1 MSTRSPPELGL
12 FATIAD
18 GLPMGI
24 FVASAPGG
32 GFVYANAAFHEIFG
46 TDPGAESQART
57 GSTSY
62 GIHTLGGGLYRE
74 DDLPLARALREKAS
88 VTIDDIVIH
97 RADGKRVFVRAFARP
112 LRDGAGITTHVVI
125 SFTDIT
131 EVAEARSRAD
141 LADERLRHLLAHA
154 PIILFAYDR
163 TGVVTLSEGRGLE
176 PLGFRPKEL
185 LGRSVFDLYADD
197 PTLTSYAHR
206 ALAGEEFSVVTRMG
220 SAVLETTLSPIRS
233 ATGELDGAIGLC
245 VDVTERVK
253 AQTRLV
259 QAERL
264 ASMGTL
270 SATVAHEMNNPL
282 TYILASL
289 DFVAARLSDR
299 GSVVQAPELGRH
311 IANAREGA
319 DRVRRIVRGLQSF
332 SRRDD
337 DRTEPIDV
345 CAVLE
350 RAIEMTD
357 NATRHRARMVTELE
371 SVPFV
376 LANDLRLGQV
386 FVNLLI
392 NAAHAI
398 PEGHADSNEI
408 RVRTRYDETKRAIM
422 VAIEDTGS
430 GMTPEVLSHI
440 FEPFFSTKP
449 IGAGNGLGLS
459 ICHGIIEDLGGS
471 IEVESL
477 VGKGTTFRVR
487 LEVSERTSASAA
499 VTTPR
504 RADRPLRRGRLVII
518 DDDARVARSL
528 ALVLRD
534 DHDVEESVEPR
545 AIADRIVA
553 GERFDVIFCDLMMPG
568 MTGMDFYA
576 VVAGSVPEQA
586 QRIVFV
592 TGGAFTPAA
601 RAFVDRVE
609 NSVLEK
615 PYDRHLLQAA
625 LAAHLSRR

>member
-1 MSTRSPPELGL
+1 MATRSPPELGL

-18 GLPMGI
+18 GLPTGI

-32 GFVYANAAFHEIFG
+32 GFVYANEAFHEIFG
-46 TDPGAESQART
+46 TPPGAESQART

-74 DDLPLARALREKAS
+74 DQLPLARALREKAS

-112 LRDGAGITTHVVI
+112 VLDGAGTITHIVI

-141 LADERLRHLLAHA
+141 LADERLQHLFAHA

-185 LGRSVFDLYADD
+185 LGRSVFDLYADN

-206 ALAGEEFSVVTRMG
+206 AIAGEEFSVVTRIG
-220 SAVLETTLSPIRS
+220 SAVLETNFSPIRS

-245 VDVTERVK
+245 VDVTERVT
-253 AQTRLV
+253 AQTRLA

-270 SATVAHEMNNPL
+270 SATVAHEINNPL

-299 GSVVQAPELGRH
+299 TSVVQAPELGRH
-311 IANAREGA
+311 VANAREGA

-337 DRTEPIDV
+337 DRAEPTDV

-357 NATRHRARMVTELE
+357 NATRHRARMVRQLE
-371 SVPFV
+371 SVPLV
-376 LANDLRLGQV
+376 MASDLRLGQV

-408 RVRTRYDETKRAIM
+408 RVRTRYDETKRAVT

-459 ICHGIIEDLGGS
+459 ICHGIIEDSRGHHRGREPRRQGHDLPGATRG
-471 IEVESL
+471 
-477 VGKGTTFRVR
+477 
-487 LEVSERTSASAA
+487 ERARERAREGHGHDATRSGPSASPWPARDHRRRREGRA
-499 VTTPR
+499 LPRARAPR
-504 RADRPLRRGRLVII
+504 R
-518 DDDARVARSL
+518 
-528 ALVLRD
+528 
-534 DHDVEESVEPR
+534 
-545 AIADRIVA
+545 
-553 GERFDVIFCDLMMPG
+553 
-568 MTGMDFYA
+568 
-576 VVAGSVPEQA
+576 
-586 QRIVFV
+586 
-592 TGGAFTPAA
+592 
-601 RAFVDRVE
+601 
-609 NSVLEK
+609 
-615 PYDRHLLQAA
+615 
-625 LAAHLSRR
+625 SRR

>member
-18 GLPMGI
+18 GLPIGI

-32 GFVYANAAFHEIFG
+32 GFVYANEAFQEIFG
-46 TDPGAESQART
+46 TAPGAESQART

-74 DDLPLARALREKAS
+74 DQLPLARALREKAS

-97 RADGKRVFVRAFARP
+97 RADGKRAFVRAFARP
-112 LRDGAGITTHVVI
+112 LLDAAGIITHIVI

-141 LADERLRHLLAHA
+141 LAEERLQHLFAHA

-176 PLGFRPKEL
+176 PLGVRPKEL
-185 LGRSVFDLYADD
+185 LGRSVFDLYADN

-220 SAVLETTLSPIRS
+220 SAVLETTFSPIRS
-233 ATGELDGAIGLC
+233 VTGELDGAIGLC

-270 SATVAHEMNNPL
+270 SATVAHEINNPL

-337 DRTEPIDV
+337 DRVEPTDV

-357 NATRHRARMVTELE
+357 NATRHRARMVRQLE
-371 SVPFV
+371 SVPLV

-408 RVRTRYDETKRAIM
+408 RVRTRYDETKRAVM

-430 GMTPEVLSHI
+430 GMTAEVLSHI

-449 IGAGNGLGLS
+449 IGAGNGVGLS
-459 ICHGIIEDLGGS
+459 ICHGIIEDFGGQHHPFS
-471 IEVESL
+471 
-477 VGKGTTFRVR
+477 
-487 LEVSERTSASAA
+487 
-499 VTTPR
+499 R
-504 RADRPLRRGRLVII
+504 RADRRECVSAPTAHRR
-518 DDDARVARSL
+518 
-528 ALVLRD
+528 
-534 DHDVEESVEPR
+534 
-545 AIADRIVA
+545 
-553 GERFDVIFCDLMMPG
+553 
-568 MTGMDFYA
+568 
-576 VVAGSVPEQA
+576 
-586 QRIVFV
+586 
-592 TGGAFTPAA
+592 
-601 RAFVDRVE
+601 
-609 NSVLEK
+609 
-615 PYDRHLLQAA
+615 
-625 LAAHLSRR
+625 LSRRQAPRLSWPRARPDDPARELSSPLAQCPAPRQA

>member
-32 GFVYANAAFHEIFG
+32 DFVYANEAFQEIFG
-46 TDPGAESQART
+46 MAPGAESQART
-57 GSTSY
+57 GWTSY

-74 DDLPLARALREKAS
+74 DQLPLARALREKAS
-88 VTIDDIVIH
+88 VTIDDMVIH
-97 RADGKRVFVRAFARP
+97 RADGKRAFVRAFARP
-112 LRDGAGITTHVVI
+112 LLDAAGIITHIVI

-141 LADERLRHLLAHA
+141 LAEERLQHLFAHA
-154 PIILFAYDR
+154 PIILFAYDCP
-163 TGVVTLSEGRGLE
+163 GGVTLPGGPGLE
-176 PLGFRPKEL
+176 PLGLRPKEL
-185 LGRSVFDLYADD
+185 LGRSVFDLYADN
-197 PTLTSYAHR
+197 PMLTSYAHR

-220 SAVLETTLSPIRS
+220 SAVLETTFSPIRS
-233 ATGELDGAIGLC
+233 VTGELDGAIGLC

-270 SATVAHEMNNPL
+270 SATAAHEMNNPL

-337 DRTEPIDV
+337 DRAEPIDV

-357 NATRHRARMVTELE
+357 NATRHRARMMRQLE
-371 SVPFV
+371 SVPLV
-376 LANDLRLGQV
+376 RANDLRLGQV

-392 NAAHAI
+392 NAAHPI
-398 PEGHADSNEI
+398 PEGNADSHEI
-408 RVRTRYDETKRAIM
+408 RVRTRYDETQRAVI

-430 GMTPEVLSHI
+430 GMTPEEPSTI
-440 FEPFFSTKP
+440 FRLFFASTP
-449 IGAGNGLGLS
+449 S
-459 ICHGIIEDLGGS
+459 
-471 IEVESL
+471 
-477 VGKGTTFRVR
+477 
-487 LEVSERTSASAA
+487 
-499 VTTPR
+499 
-504 RADRPLRRGRLVII
+504 
-518 DDDARVARSL
+518 VA
-528 ALVLRD
+528 
-534 DHDVEESVEPR
+534 
-545 AIADRIVA
+545 
-553 GERFDVIFCDLMMPG
+553 
-568 MTGMDFYA
+568 
-576 VVAGSVPEQA
+576 
-586 QRIVFV
+586 
-592 TGGAFTPAA
+592 
-601 RAFVDRVE
+601 
-609 NSVLEK
+609 
-615 PYDRHLLQAA
+615 
-625 LAAHLSRR
+625 